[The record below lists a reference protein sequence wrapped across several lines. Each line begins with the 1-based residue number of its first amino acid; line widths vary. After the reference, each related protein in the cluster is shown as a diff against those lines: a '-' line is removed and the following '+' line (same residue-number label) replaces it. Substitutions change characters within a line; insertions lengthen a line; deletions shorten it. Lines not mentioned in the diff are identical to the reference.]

1 MKSNATHHRIHQI
14 KITHQNFPSNN
25 NNNEILCFC
34 LKFKKEKKKHANR
47 NWDFCGEERKNKILP
62 EKRINVSKK

>member
-14 KITHQNFPSNN
+14 KITHQNFRSNN

-34 LKFKKEKKKHANR
+34 LKFKKEKKNTPTETAI
-47 NWDFCGEERKNKILP
+47 FAERK
-62 EKRINVSKK
+62 EKTKSYLKKG